1 MTSLRLKI
9 LVLSLFTTL
18 SLAAARASTEDSVA
32 PYPVTTTVPAN
43 PTVDTPSKP
52 EDRMVTYDAG
62 FSRWLSAPRTV
73 EMSQG
78 VSFQQGQAFLKTDAA
93 VVHLD
98 SKMNA
103 VNAQSLSRVHLYDS
117 SNDLTGNT
125 GEVDFVHHIAS
136 LHGKVVLVTQR
147 KAPGETDSEPA
158 TLTCDNLDYDY
169 KKKIGTI
176 PGALVVHQK
185 DRILYADKGVYDTAS
200 QTITLTGNVH
210 GHDVQGN
217 NLQGPNATVIVTPG
231 QESVTLQGPIHGS
244 FPVPDEDD
252 TGSAPAKKKPAHGDE
267 KPGAG
272 EEKPATEQRS
282 SP

>member
-1 MTSLRLKI
+1 MLCFFISLG
-9 LVLSLFTTL
+9 LV
-18 SLAAARASTEDSVA
+18 AARASTEDAVA
-32 PYPVTTTVPAN
+32 PYPVSVPKA
-43 PTVDTPSKP
+43 PAPDPASKQ
-52 EDRMVTYDAG
+52 DDKTVTYDAG
-62 FSRWLSAPRTV
+62 YSRWLSAPRTV

-103 VNAQSLSRVHLYDS
+103 VNAQSLSKVHIYDS
-117 SNDLTGNT
+117 SNDLTGDT
-125 GEVDFVHHIAS
+125 GQVDFIHHVAS
-136 LHGKVVLVTQR
+136 LHGNVVLVTKR

-158 TLTCDNLDYDY
+158 TLTCANIDYDY
-169 KKKIGTI
+169 RKKIGSV
-176 PGALVVHQK
+176 PGALTVHQK
-185 DRILYADKGVYDTAS
+185 DRVLYADRGVYNTAA

-217 NLQGPNATVIVTPG
+217 MLQGPTAIVSVTPG

-244 FPVPDEDD
+244 FPVSDDEAA
-252 TGSAPAKKKPAHGDE
+252 GAAPAAKKPALA
-267 KPGAG
+267 P
-272 EEKPATEQRS
+272 EQRS